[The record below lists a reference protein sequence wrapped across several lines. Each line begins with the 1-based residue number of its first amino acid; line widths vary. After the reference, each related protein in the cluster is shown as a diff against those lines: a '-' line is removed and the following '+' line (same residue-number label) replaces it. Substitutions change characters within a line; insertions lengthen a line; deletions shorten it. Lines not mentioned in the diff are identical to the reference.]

1 MVCFRTR
8 RLAAGLFVFSALL
21 GACGKK
27 DEGKGAGGKGGA
39 SAVDNKD
46 LDTIPVESDVV
57 LSVDLA
63 QAQQSALFR
72 EQVQPMMT
80 RSGDLQK
87 VTELLKT
94 KCNLDPM
101 TAATRLTAGVKL
113 LDGRNADVVA
123 VLHGIE
129 KAKAMPC
136 LDQLKA
142 ELAAEKVE
150 VTTDGDVVMLK
161 GGGADLAFTFTGDKT
176 AVVVLGPKANKAGVL
191 EAAAGK
197 SPLRTSKAFTEM
209 YSRIQ
214 TSHTAWA
221 MVRGDADLVRKNL
234 DRLSVRADA
243 IYGSAKV
250 TDGLELHGQIRVPDP
265 GAGDQPPRSDQEPV
279 QAVRD
284 HGGEARDRGRQDR
297 RADDGGV
304 HAGPGEEPG
313 RARADADRPQ
323 AAPRGSTRGSTG
335 RSTRRVA
342 LSRSAVRG
350 SRSMRPGRLRMSAAA
365 CSGV

>member
-8 RLAAGLFVFSALL
+8 RLAAGLFVFSVLL

-27 DEGKGAGGKGGA
+27 DEGKGAGGKGGT

-101 TAATRLTAGVKL
+101 TAATRLTAGIKL

-250 TDGLELHGQIRVPDP
+250 TDGLELHGQIRVQTEEQATNLRDLIRNQSKLFETMAEKLEIEADKTDVRTTVVFTQAQVKSLI
-265 GAGDQPPRSDQEPV
+265 GLVRTLTGGRS
-279 QAVRD
+279 
-284 HGGEARDRGRQDR
+284 R
-297 RADDGGV
+297 RADPP
-304 HAGPGEEPG
+304 AESP
-313 RARADADRPQ
+313 
-323 AAPRGSTRGSTG
+323 
-335 RSTRRVA
+335 
-342 LSRSAVRG
+342 
-350 SRSMRPGRLRMSAAA
+350 
-365 CSGV
+365 

>member
-8 RLAAGLFVFSALL
+8 RLAAGLFVFSVLL
-21 GACGKK
+21 AACGKK
-27 DEGKGAGGKGGA
+27 DEGKGAGGAGGA
-39 SAVDNKD
+39 SSVDNKD

-101 TAATRLTAGVKL
+101 TAATRLTAGIKL
-113 LDGRNADVVA
+113 LDGRNAEVVA

-129 KAKAMPC
+129 KSKAMPC

-221 MVRGDADLVRKNL
+221 LVRGDADLVRKNL

-250 TDGLELHGQIRVPDP
+250 TDGLELHGQIRV
-265 GAGDQPPRSDQEPV
+265 QTEE
-279 QAVRD
+279 QATNLRDLIRNQSKLFETMAEKLEIEADKTDVRTTVVFTQAQVKSLV
-284 HGGEARDRGRQDR
+284 GLVRTLTGRRPR
-297 RADDGGV
+297 RADPP
-304 HAGPGEEPG
+304 AEPP
-313 RARADADRPQ
+313 AESP
-323 AAPRGSTRGSTG
+323 
-335 RSTRRVA
+335 
-342 LSRSAVRG
+342 
-350 SRSMRPGRLRMSAAA
+350 
-365 CSGV
+365 